1 MVQVRR
7 VPLQNRR
14 NPYIAQVA
22 YVAPV
27 TLQKIAWGHRIVI
40 PKKLWEEN
48 GIEDGDQY
56 DISYDREHNRLIVQ
70 FVDVVVKEAAK

>member
-1 MVQVRR
+1 
-7 VPLQNRR
+7 
-14 NPYIAQVA
+14 
-22 YVAPV
+22 V

-70 FVDVVVKEAAK
+70 FVDVVVKEAQRN